1 VRIAND
7 VLAVLSRC
15 EASGCK
21 LALPGQLERRD
32 YLAVNKVIEAAGGK
46 WDRRA
51 KAHLFADPAE
61 PIIET
66 ILLTGEVV
74 SRKQELQFFETP
86 PEVVERLLSV
96 AFLDGG
102 MDVLEPSAGRGAI
115 AAEAWLAGAN
125 VDCVEIDERNCR
137 ALRAP
142 EPEGGFARSVWHMDF
157 LLYPAP
163 GTVCPGGYDRVLMNP
178 PFTRQQDIA
187 HVMHALEFLK
197 PGGLLVSVMSLGTTF
212 RHDRVTQDFQAL
224 VKERGGQFEPLPDD
238 AFKVSGTGVKTVI
251 VAIPGEVSA

>member
-1 VRIAND
+1 MRPSND

-15 EASGCK
+15 EASGCT
-21 LALPGQLERRD
+21 LRLPGQLDRRD

-51 KAHLFADPAE
+51 QAHLFADPAG

-86 PEVVERLLSV
+86 PEVVERLVKMASLSV
-96 AFLDGG
+96 G
-102 MDVLEPSAGRGAI
+102 MTVLEPSAGNGAI
-115 AAEAWLAGAN
+115 LTAVAPLVSATVA
-125 VDCVEIDERNCR
+125 CEIDPAR
-137 ALRAP
+137 ADDLRRQGFYCLH
-142 EPEGGFARSVWHMDF
+142 EGDF
-157 LLYPAP
+157 LAVPP
-163 GTVCPGGYDRVLMNP
+163 GSILYDRVVMNP

-187 HVMHALEFLK
+187 HVLHALEFLK
-197 PGGLLVSVMSLGTTF
+197 PRGLLVSVMSLAATF
-212 RHDRVTQDFQAL
+212 RQNRVTQDFQAL

-251 VAIPGEVSA
+251 VTIPGVTS